1 MVLFIGSFTLVAGL
15 ISLRA
20 LDGPFYEQNQ
30 IVAQPIVSRVP
41 FRAVDEE
48 TTRAKK
54 ADAFQRQSAVY
65 TPNTRY
71 VEQVRNNLKAL
82 LGLGDE
88 KTITSMDQ
96 VPPKTRQEL
105 ALDAEGKA
113 LDALRQFNALPTP
126 LPSWEALTANLMIE
140 LQGIAALDSTQAGRE
155 RDKAQRSPSIIIVH
169 PTWGETERY
178 DNVILGLPDDQEVM
192 RERITSLVK
201 KLKFPEALWPSVTAA
216 VMQNVQPIYTL
227 DAEATRLRKEKAER
241 DEAVVDRPFQANEV
255 IAPAGVALS
264 DTHLKFVREEQ
275 RAYRQ
280 QISGVMLWLQRA
292 SIFGL
297 IALVMTGL
305 WIYVRSYNTR
315 ITIKPTR
322 GAALVGLMLA
332 CHLLAVWLTMLQ
344 PRFVL
349 ATTAMPTLLVA
360 IILALA
366 YDQRFAIAA
375 GAVMALLIALSLQLP
390 VGHLLVLLMGVGIAA
405 ARLDEVRTR
414 SKLVIVG
421 LWCGAGMAI
430 TALLVGVFTRP
441 MTPQFQL
448 EAIRFDVL
456 AALFT
461 GIATGL
467 FVQGILPAIES
478 LFKVT
483 TAMTLK
489 ELTDASHPLLR
500 RLAQEA
506 PGTYQHSLRLADIA
520 QEAAQA
526 IGANT
531 LMCKVG
537 ALYHDIGKINKPDY
551 FIENQTDGHNRHAK
565 LSPAMSLLI
574 IVGHVKD
581 GLEMAREYRLPSPLR
596 HFIESHHGTTL
607 VEFFYHAARKQSD
620 VTQTPAPTEFEFRY
634 PGPKPQT
641 REAAI
646 LMLGDSV
653 EATVRTLDEPT
664 APRISQLVH
673 DLAQKRLRD
682 GQFNDCNMT
691 LSELHKIEESMIR
704 TVSVMY
710 HGRVKYPSLTKS
722 QHGESGQGNQR
733 QTSAAI

>member
-1 MVLFIGSFTLVAGL
+1 MVLYIAIFTLVAGL

-20 LDGPFYEQNQ
+20 QDGPYYEQHQ
-30 IVAQPIVSRVP
+30 IIAQPIVSRVP
-41 FRAVDEE
+41 FRALDEE
-48 TTRAKK
+48 TTRARK
-54 ADAFQRQSAVY
+54 ADAFQRQPAVY
-65 TPNTRY
+65 APNIRY
-71 VEQVRNNLKAL
+71 IEQVRNNLKAL
-82 LGLGDE
+82 VGLGDE
-88 KTITSMDQ
+88 RTITSMDQ

-113 LDALRQFNALPTP
+113 LEALRQFNALPTP
-126 LPSWEALTANLMIE
+126 LPSWAALTADLIIE
-140 LQGIAALDSTQAGRE
+140 LQGIAALDAPQAARE
-155 RDKAQRSPSIIIVH
+155 RDKAQRAPSIIIVH
-169 PTWGETERY
+169 PTWGEQERY
-178 DNVILGLPDDQEVM
+178 DNVIIGLPDDQEVM
-192 RERITSLVK
+192 RERVTSLVK
-201 KLKFPEALWPSVTAA
+201 KLRFPEALWPSVTAA
-216 VMQNVQPIYTL
+216 VMQNAQPTWVL
-227 DAEATRLRKEKAER
+227 DAETTRLRKEKAEQ
-241 DEAVVDRPFQANEV
+241 DEAVIDRPFQANEV
-255 IAPAGVALS
+255 IAPAGVSLT
-264 DTHLKFVREEQ
+264 DTHLKFIREEQ
-275 RAYRQ
+275 RAYRLQ
-280 QISGVMLWLQRA
+280 TRGVMLWLQRA

-297 IALVMTGL
+297 IGLVMTGL
-305 WIYVRSYNTR
+305 WVYIRHYNPR
-315 ITIKPTR
+315 IGVIATR
-322 GAALVGLMLA
+322 GAALVGLMLL
-332 CHLLAVWLTMLQ
+332 CHFAAVLLTTLQ

-349 ATTAMPTLLVA
+349 ATTAMPTLMVA
-360 IILALA
+360 IVLALA

-375 GAVMALLIALSLQLP
+375 GSVMALLIVLSLDLP
-390 VGHLLVLLMGVGIAA
+390 TGTLLVLLVGVGIAA

-414 SKLVIVG
+414 SKLVMVG
-421 LWCGAGMAI
+421 MSCGAGMAI
-430 TALLVGVFTRP
+430 TALLVGIFTRP
-441 MTPQFQL
+441 MTPHFQL

-456 AALFT
+456 VALFT
-461 GIATGL
+461 GVAAGL
-467 FVQGILPAIES
+467 LVQGILPAIES
-478 LFKVT
+478 VFKVT

-520 QEAAQA
+520 QDAAVA
-526 IGANT
+526 IGANA

-537 ALYHDIGKINKPDY
+537 ALYHDIGKINKPGY

-565 LSPAMSLLI
+565 LSPAMSVLI

-581 GLEMAREYRLPSPLR
+581 GIEMAREYRLPSPLR

-620 VTQTPAPTEFEFRY
+620 ATQTPAPAEFEFRY
-634 PGPKPQT
+634 PGPKPQS

-682 GQFNDCNMT
+682 GQFNDCNLS

-710 HGRVKYPSLTKS
+710 HGRVKYPSSDKPRAS
-722 QHGESGQGNQR
+722 QQDDESRTQAR
-733 QTSAAI
+733 TAS